1 MRVLVV
7 DDAPWLPDALAT
19 AFGSSDMVTT
29 LDEGRAAVA
38 VRNFEL
44 AAVDRVLPD
53 GDGLALLPDLRQQKP
68 SPATV
73 VSTALDDSIDI
84 APALD
89 DGVDDYVP
97 KPFEPV
103 ELVARAKAVL
113 LRLFLDSGAVV
124 SIRNLTYDIV
134 NRAVRI
140 DRKPIV
146 VLWRELALLEVMVR
160 CTRCSSLREI
170 LEAAAY
176 GLGDE
181 IQSNAIDAHVSRL
194 RRRLREANCKVAI
207 RPVRGL
213 GYLLGGERWF

>member
-7 DDAPWLPDALAT
+7 DDDPQLRPWLPD
-19 AFGSSDMVTT
+19 
-29 LDEGRAAVA
+29 
-38 VRNFEL
+38 
-44 AAVDRVLPD
+44 
-53 GDGLALLPDLRQQKP
+53 
-68 SPATV
+68 
-73 VSTALDDSIDI
+73 
-84 APALD
+84 
-89 DGVDDYVP
+89 
-97 KPFEPV
+97 
-103 ELVARAKAVL
+103 
-113 LRLFLDSGAVV
+113 AVV

-134 NRAVRI
+134 NRAVCI

-160 CTRCSSLREI
+160 RTRCSSLREI

-213 GYLLGGERWF
+213 GYLLGGERWS